1 MNDNQDIS
9 HVSEKEIAAKY
20 GKKVGVFGGV
30 TFDGSE
36 GNDTVEQIANQ
47 ANCTIKTEDARVNG
61 GIINAPKLDKI
72 EESNKRVIDI
82 FVENINKSSDSKHVS
97 LRFNECK
104 PTKNKTKIILFAG
117 GIGSGKGY
125 HISKKIMELKET
137 GDSILMLSFADP
149 IKRIV
154 KEVVG
159 FDKNGIKVDD
169 KLLLEPKYNDVV
181 EAISRVSM
189 QSGISMYHHPKMTRL
204 FEKYIS
210 DIRLSIG
217 DTDKIKSALRGIM
230 QIIGTEIGQTIKKEM
245 WPIIA
250 VNTIK
255 TVLAAHHIDYVFI
268 DDLRFLFEYLCVYR
282 EFQHDCDIEPFFV
295 IADEVVRAKRR
306 GITLEELKEQS
317 KHLSERES
325 MEVLLPFMRLYFP
338 NNIIE
343 NN

>member
-9 HVSEKEIAAKY
+9 YMSENEIAAKY
-20 GKKVGVFGGV
+20 GKGRSVKK
-30 TFDGSE
+30 S
-36 GNDTVEQIANQ
+36 VEA
-47 ANCTIKTEDARVNG
+47 
-61 GIINAPKLDKI
+61 
-72 EESNKRVIDI
+72 
-82 FVENINKSSDSKHVS
+82 
-97 LRFNECK
+97 
-104 PTKNKTKIILFAG
+104 KTKIILFAG

-125 HISKKIMELKET
+125 LLNKKIMKLKET
-137 GDSILMLSFADP
+137 GNSILMLSFADP
-149 IKRIV
+149 IKQIV
-154 KEVVG
+154 KDLFG
-159 FDKNGIKVDD
+159 FDKNGKKTDNRVLSAPNHKDIVDAV
-169 KLLLEPKYNDVV
+169 LCLLEQYDVPILHNP
-181 EAISRVSM
+181 E
-189 QSGISMYHHPKMTRL
+189 PMTITSL
-204 FEKYIS
+204 EKYIDDVRVS
-210 DIRLSIG
+210 SG

-245 WPIIA
+245 WPMIA

-282 EFQHDCDIEPFFV
+282 EFQHDCDVEPFFV
-295 IADEVVRAKRR
+295 IADEFVRAKRR
-306 GITLEELKEQS
+306 EITLEELKEQS

>member
-9 HVSEKEIAAKY
+9 FLTPEELAEQY
-20 GKKVGVFGGV
+20 RMQNNDKKG
-30 TFDGSE
+30 
-36 GNDTVEQIANQ
+36 
-47 ANCTIKTEDARVNG
+47 
-61 GIINAPKLDKI
+61 NAPI
-72 EESNKRVIDI
+72 SV
-82 FVENINKSSDSKHVS
+82 KH
-97 LRFNECK
+97 
-104 PTKNKTKIILFAG
+104 KTKIILFAG

-137 GDSILMLSFADP
+137 GNSILMLSFADP
-149 IKRIV
+149 IKQIV
-154 KEVVG
+154 KDLFG
-159 FDKNGIKVDD
+159 FDKNGKKTDNRLLDTPNHKDIVDAVLR
-169 KLLLEPKYNDVV
+169 LLAQYDVPMLHNPEP
-181 EAISRVSM
+181 
-189 QSGISMYHHPKMTRL
+189 MTITNL
-204 FEKYIS
+204 EKYVS
-210 DIRLSIG
+210 DIRVSSG
-217 DTDKIKSALRGIM
+217 YTDKIKSALRGIM

-245 WPIIA
+245 WPMIA
-250 VNTIK
+250 VNNIK
-255 TVLAAHHIDYVFI
+255 KMLVAHHVDYVFI

-282 EFQHDCDIEPFFV
+282 EFQHDCDVEPFFV

>member
-9 HVSEKEIAAKY
+9 FLTPDELAEQY
-20 GKKVGVFGGV
+20 CTQNNDKKG
-30 TFDGSE
+30 
-36 GNDTVEQIANQ
+36 
-47 ANCTIKTEDARVNG
+47 
-61 GIINAPKLDKI
+61 NAPI
-72 EESNKRVIDI
+72 SV
-82 FVENINKSSDSKHVS
+82 KH
-97 LRFNECK
+97 
-104 PTKNKTKIILFAG
+104 KTKIILFAG

-137 GDSILMLSFADP
+137 GNSILMLSFADP
-149 IKRIV
+149 IKQIV
-154 KEVVG
+154 KDLFC
-159 FDKNGIKVDD
+159 FDKNGKETDKRLLDTPNYKDIVDAV
-169 KLLLEPKYNDVV
+169 LCLLEQYDVPMLHNP
-181 EAISRVSM
+181 E
-189 QSGISMYHHPKMTRL
+189 PMTITIL
-204 FEKYIS
+204 EKYID
-210 DIRLSIG
+210 DIYISTADR
-217 DTDKIKSALRGIM
+217 DKIKSALRGIM

-245 WPIIA
+245 WPMIA

-282 EFQHDCDIEPFFV
+282 EFQHDCDVEPFFV